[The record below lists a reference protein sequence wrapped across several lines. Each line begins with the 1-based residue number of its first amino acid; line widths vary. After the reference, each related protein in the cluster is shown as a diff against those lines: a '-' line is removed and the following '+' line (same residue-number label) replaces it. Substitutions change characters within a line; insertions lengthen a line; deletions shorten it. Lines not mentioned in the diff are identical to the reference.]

1 MIVPFEKS
9 PPQGLKSARNYSNKN
24 ILNHT
29 VNDIQQSK
37 PLFSQRGKPPIV
49 RHMPSNPLAHDK
61 ELARIAHR
69 MATKPK
75 KTIVRDNSA
84 SLFTGDI
91 EGSKP
96 KSYRQIRKS
105 YSSLCNDDIVG
116 SKPNYAKKFEKK
128 V

>member
-1 MIVPFEKS
+1 
-9 PPQGLKSARNYSNKN
+9 
-24 ILNHT
+24 
-29 VNDIQQSK
+29 
-37 PLFSQRGKPPIV
+37 
-49 RHMPSNPLAHDK
+49 MPSNPLAHDK

-128 V
+128 VSVVPTYGAEAVDNGASLVFFGPKIAEQKFVRDPLNRDDIEGARAKK